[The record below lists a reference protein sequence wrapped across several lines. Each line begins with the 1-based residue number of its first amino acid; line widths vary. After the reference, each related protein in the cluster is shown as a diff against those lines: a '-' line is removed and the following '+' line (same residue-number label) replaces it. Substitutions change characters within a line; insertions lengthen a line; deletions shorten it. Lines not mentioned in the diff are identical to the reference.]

1 MKYIFGTAIVISIFL
16 LPLQNL
22 QAGDAKEK
30 EPSLIAEGLTAY
42 KANGPEAAIKVW
54 IKGSAMEKKAEESLA
69 YAKNFKQLG
78 EFYGKYLDYQLIEV
92 KEITETS
99 RVVIISMNYELGPV
113 YAKFLTYKAKTGWI
127 LVSFDF
133 NTKPEIIL
141 PALFIK

>member
-1 MKYIFGTAIVISIFL
+1 MKYFFGTAIFISFFL

-22 QAGDAKEK
+22 QADEAKEK
-30 EPSLIAEGLTAY
+30 EPPLIAKGLAAY
-42 KANGPEAAIKVW
+42 KVSGPEAAIKVW
-54 IKGSAMEKKAEESLA
+54 IKGSAMEKKREESLA
-69 YAKNFKQLG
+69 YAENFKQVG
-78 EFYGKYLDYQLIEV
+78 EFYGKYLGYQLIEV

-141 PALFIK
+141 PALFIN

>member
-16 LPLQNL
+16 LPIQNL

-42 KANGPEAAIKVW
+42 KADGPEAAIKVW
-54 IKGSAMEKKAEESLA
+54 IKGSAMEKKTEESLA
-69 YAKNFKQLG
+69 YAKNFEQVG

-92 KEITETS
+92 KEITNTS

-113 YAKFLTYKAKTGWI
+113 YAKFLTYKAKAGWI

-141 PALFIK
+141 PSLFIN